1 MSQEIEYRRL
11 PPAEIEVREQ
21 RGKVTIGGYSPVYDS
36 PSEDMGGAKEVVKF
50 GAVTDCLKRGAEV
63 RCYVNHER
71 SMPLGSTTSGTLRL
85 ADTVRGLRWDC
96 DLPDTSYARDMLAS
110 IDRGDI
116 RHSSFGFRV
125 AGPDGQS
132 WSRDGQGGAL
142 RELRKIDLLDVSPVS
157 EPAYRGSTCTIDV
170 RSLDVLDDADFRFNP
185 NHGADGKFASGV
197 KTVTHAA
204 GHAAIEHLK
213 AESLHG
219 LKGGVRAAV
228 HAAARAG
235 HALAGQHAAE
245 AIAKA
250 KQTGTNAN
258 KLKAIALA
266 GAHHAITK
274 HLAGERSISLEDE
287 AMTFAR
293 RRLLELESSA
303 PRLAWQDELFTL
315 RSKLRLL
322 ELTASR

>member
-170 RSLDVLDDADFRFNP
+170 RSLDAELIDDDTDIVDADFRFNP
-185 NHGADGKFASGV
+185 NHASDGKFASGV
-197 KTVTHAA
+197 KTIAHAA
-204 GHAAIEHLK
+204 GQ
-213 AESLHG
+213 
-219 LKGGVRAAV
+219 RD
-228 HAAARAG
+228 AARLGVLQRAWP
-235 HALAGQHAAE
+235 
-245 AIAKA
+245 KA
-250 KQTGTNAN
+250 PFTPLSPPRFTPAMHLPANTPRKRLPKPSKREPTRTN
-258 KLKAIALA
+258 
-266 GAHHAITK
+266 
-274 HLAGERSISLEDE
+274 
-287 AMTFAR
+287 
-293 RRLLELESSA
+293 
-303 PRLAWQDELFTL
+303 
-315 RSKLRLL
+315 
-322 ELTASR
+322 